1 MSVMEILLLIGIL
14 IYLIIGIG
22 FISIIYVSY
31 SFITYVFI
39 CDRKNNN
46 IGC

>member
-14 IYLIIGIG
+14 VYLIIGIG
-22 FISIIYVSY
+22 LISIIYVSY
-31 SFITYVFI
+31 SFITYMFI
-39 CDRKNNN
+39 CDIKKNN

>member
-1 MSVMEILLLIGIL
+1 MSVMEILILIGIL

-22 FISIIYVSY
+22 FISIVYASY
-31 SFITYVFI
+31 SFIAYMFI
-39 CDRKNNN
+39 GDRKKNN